1 MNAGVRFQR
10 AVGSF
15 KAAVLDL
22 FDQRRPLGRL
32 ALTQVMMI
40 AGDTLVTVSLAGSLF
55 FSISPNA
62 ARGKVVLYLLLTM
75 APFAVVAPALAP
87 ILDRGTGSRRT
98 MAVLSGIGRALLC
111 ILMASSVHSLLL
123 FPEAFGVLVF
133 SKLYMITK
141 SSLVPTV
148 VEGRLELAVA
158 NSRLAVA
165 GAVAGFVAAGPGAIF
180 ILVHFL
186 GSVWLLR
193 VDAMVYFAASAVAL
207 RLPKARVSPASP
219 ASPLYGT
226 NGPPGP
232 PGSAASG
239 PPGSVPPVGAGDQY
253 ARAGQSPPRRL
264 GPWNLPGRS
273 RPAVPF
279 RHLVPADTLLAS
291 MAMSVL
297 RGSLGF
303 LTFLL
308 AFSLRRHHAATWWYG
323 LVIVGSG
330 IGAILGSLTVP
341 YLRRIFTEVQILMLA
356 LSAVVVA
363 GAASGLAGSR
373 LAQVGLATV
382 VGFTAAIGKPSF
394 DAIVQKSVA
403 SAAQGRAFGRFE
415 TRFQM
420 AWVVGGLVPV
430 LASLPVAAGDV
441 VIASVAMVTG
451 ASYVTARRALM
462 DHNAQRGGDSPPF
475 GP

>member
-1 MNAGVRFQR
+1 MNIGERYRQTAD
-10 AVGSF
+10 SF
-15 KAAVLDL
+15 KSAVREL

-32 ALTQVMMI
+32 ALTQVIMI

-55 FSISPNA
+55 FSISPDA

-87 ILDRGTGSRRT
+87 ILDRGSSSRRA

-111 ILMASSVHSLLL
+111 ILMASSVHGLLL

-141 SSLVPTV
+141 SSLVPAV

-165 GAVAGFVAAGPGAIF
+165 GAVAGFVAAGPGALF
-180 ILVHFL
+180 ILIHFL

-193 VDAMVYFAASAVAL
+193 VDALVYFAAAAVAF
-207 RLPKARVSPASP
+207 RLPRMSVPPPRGASGS
-219 ASPLYGT
+219 A
-226 NGPPGP
+226 P
-232 PGSAASG
+232 PGSA
-239 PPGSVPPVGAGDQY
+239 PPGSVLPGSVLPGD
-253 ARAGQSPPRRL
+253 AADGFPRAEQSPQLPHP
-264 GPWNLPGRS
+264 GVWSLPGRR

-291 MAMSVL
+291 SAMSVL

-323 LVIVGSG
+323 LVIMGSG

-341 YLRRIFTEVQILMLA
+341 YLRRMFTEAQILVLA

-363 GAASGLAGSR
+363 GVAAGLAGSR
-373 LAQVGLATV
+373 IAQVGLATV
-382 VGFTAAIGKPSF
+382 IGFTAAVGKPSF
-394 DAIVQKSVA
+394 DAIVQKSVLP
-403 SAAQGRAFGRFE
+403 AAQGRAFGRFE
-415 TRFQM
+415 TRFQL
-420 AWVVGGLVPV
+420 AWVIGGLVPV
-430 LASLPVAAGDV
+430 LASLPVEAGDV

-451 ASYVTARRALM
+451 ASYVTARRALL
-462 DHNAQRGGDSPPF
+462 DHSRQRGDGRPPST
-475 GP
+475 GAT